1 MNFLAFRAQELV
13 LETRRVVGLQLLIAV
28 LVAAGFF
35 MGRGSGEALA
45 AAYGGLV
52 SVVSTL
58 LLSRGIR
65 KAGAVVARGEKKKSE
80 VILYGGAAVRFLVV
94 LACFGVGL
102 AVLGLTPLAMVAGF
116 AAVQLVFVF
125 TARRMRQ
132 QAP

>member
-1 MNFLAFRAQELV
+1 MTFRAQELV
-13 LETRRVVGLQLLIAV
+13 LETRRVVGLQLLIAI

-35 MGRGSGEALA
+35 VAQGPGEALA

-65 KAGAVVARGEKKKSE
+65 KAGTVVARGEKKKSE
-80 VILYGGAAVRFLVV
+80 VILYGGAAMRFLVV

-102 AVLGLTPLAMVAGF
+102 AILELAPLAMVAGF
-116 AAVQLVFVF
+116 VTVQMVFVF

-132 QAP
+132 QGTP